1 MDHSSST
8 DAPLPPRLRLLRWAL
23 AVVAALAR
31 VLLHPVRRPAST
43 GAAGK
48 TETVRQILVVRL
60 DELGDMVLFS
70 GFFRELKRRYPK
82 ATVTVVAKSAAA
94 DVLES
99 SPHIDRLLRF
109 EPRVRRALRP
119 LILPILTWRFARRF
133 LATEQYDLGIQPR
146 WDTDYEYGG
155 WIVYFAGARSRVSYS
170 EGSTTRKSIF
180 NSGFDQLYTSLIED
194 QTLMHESDRATA
206 CLAELGIGGD
216 ATETEV
222 WPRLPTADR
231 ISELLPHSVTSGAG
245 PIVTISPASGHSRLK
260 LWPVER
266 FGSIARELV
275 TRFNA
280 TVVLLASDSER
291 PLADRVV
298 AAAGVPLLNLAG
310 RTSLADAVA
319 IIDRSALYVGNDT
332 GLLHIA
338 AARGIPTV
346 SLYGSSTPVLF
357 APRGPQHQVI
367 WQRLPC
373 GPYPLTAEEARLVRA
388 PHALTAERCLTC
400 IYSSPLC
407 MEQITVERVLEG
419 CLEGLRT
426 YAV

>member
-1 MDHSSST
+1 MDHSPST
-8 DAPLPPRLRLLRWAL
+8 DAPLPPRLRTLRWAL
-23 AVVAALAR
+23 GVVAGVAR
-31 VLLHPVRRPAST
+31 VLLPPVRRPARVEE
-43 GAAGK
+43 GGK

-70 GFFRELKRRYPK
+70 GFFRELKHRYPD
-82 ATVTVVAKSAAA
+82 ARVTLVAKKAAA
-94 DVLES
+94 EVLES
-99 SPHIDRLLRF
+99 SPHIDRLLTF

-119 LILPILTWRFARRF
+119 VLLPFLTWRFATRF

-155 WIVYFAGARSRVSYS
+155 WIVYFAGARVRVSYS
-170 EGSTTRKSIF
+170 ERSTTRKSIF
-180 NSGFDQLYTSLIED
+180 NSGFDPLYTSLIED

-222 WPRLPTADR
+222 WPTLPTADR
-231 ISELLPHSVTSGAG
+231 ISELIPGSSMSGAG

-266 FGSIARELV
+266 FGAIALELV
-275 TRFNA
+275 KRFNA
-280 TVVLLASDSER
+280 TIVLLAAESER
-291 PLADRVV
+291 PLADAVV
-298 AAAGVPLLNLAG
+298 DAAGVTLVNLAG
-310 RTSLADAVA
+310 QTSLAEAVA

-357 APRGPQHQVI
+357 APRGSQHHVI

-373 GPYPLTAEEARLVRA
+373 GPYPPTAEEARLVRA

-400 IYSSPLC
+400 IYPSPLC